1 MNAKDKEKGRIIT
14 MNEKKSINH
23 MSMTFTAKSANEG
36 LARAVVSAFAAQLD
50 PTIDELSDLKTAVSE
65 AVTNSIIHG
74 YGGFSGSREA
84 CVIKMDCTLYENAV
98 ELCITDYGKGIENV
112 DKAMEPMYTS
122 APELERSGMGFT
134 IMQSFMDSLEVVSEV
149 GVGTKVTMY
158 KVFGSIS
165 QG

>member
-1 MNAKDKEKGRIIT
+1 
-14 MNEKKSINH
+14 
-23 MSMTFTAKSANEG
+23 
-36 LARAVVSAFAAQLD
+36 
-50 PTIDELSDLKTAVSE
+50 
-65 AVTNSIIHG
+65 
-74 YGGFSGSREA
+74 
-84 CVIKMDCTLYENAV
+84 MDCTLYENAV

>member
-1 MNAKDKEKGRIIT
+1 
-14 MNEKKSINH
+14 
-23 MSMTFTAKSANEG
+23 
-36 LARAVVSAFAAQLD
+36 
-50 PTIDELSDLKTAVSE
+50 
-65 AVTNSIIHG
+65 
-74 YGGFSGSREA
+74 
-84 CVIKMDCTLYENAV
+84 MDCTLYENAV

-112 DKAMEPMYTS
+112 DKAMEPYVHT
-122 APELERSGMGFT
+122 APNWNSGMGFT